1 MALIK
6 DNKCNY
12 LSNLLPWQLS
22 NEFAWKQ
29 GREAIRLP
37 RMPLLSRLRH
47 NVACIGPNQKN
58 QPNLDLFLVRRYNIF
73 HFPIV
78 VSYLCIGQ
86 TKRTNLIW
94 FCIWFGDTTYL
105 YWSQPCKLATHC
117 VPKWKCTYNEMQTRF
132 RQILV
137 LS

>member
-6 DNKCNY
+6 ENKCNY
-12 LSNLLPWQLS
+12 LSSLLPWQLS

-47 NVACIGPNQKN
+47 NVACIGPNQEN
-58 QPNLDLFLVRRYNIF
+58 QPNLDLFLVRRYKIC
-73 HFPIV
+73 HFPIA

-86 TKRTNLIW
+86 NLKNQTNLVLCLVRRYNIPHSI
-94 FCIWFGDTTYL
+94 CGIVSL
-105 YWSQPCKLATHC
+105 YRLE
-117 VPKWKCTYNEMQTRF
+117 PKEPT
-132 RQILV
+132 
-137 LS
+137 